1 MSSARSDSAEND
13 DHERELEEEL
23 EDSISE
29 CAPSDATE
37 EQMENDD
44 DDRSVEPSI
53 LDDLS
58 EPDFDEVRHGR
69 NYDQV
74 KDAYD
79 RQQRCIEMLVDD
91 IREKKR
97 EIRGKNRELKAKTLK
112 IQQLENRLAGISE
125 PPVPWSHLLRA
136 YFQGEVSYYSIPYR
150 QCCKQENM
158 SQKLYI
164 FHPDFSLQDEEI
176 SKERRAIE
184 ERLVLEERRARLLA
198 LERVHDESDIA
209 EPETPPMSYFPFQEL
224 PLEIQVK
231 IFRQLFVKGTLI
243 HCLSRLDPSNP
254 PVAFPDKDVEGE
266 SQLPTRF
273 HFGKSPCQIILA
285 CKPNDVLKPLLVC
298 KRWYFIGVHAFY
310 GANTFAFSSLGEWH
324 RFCNGIGPARVQRLV
339 NVELM
344 WHGSLMRRHE
354 TRISQRSLGL
364 KWFTKTRRL
373 RTLVVHIAECDN
385 SRTRRKY
392 EIQKRKKKN
401 RQQVDNDG
409 DRLIE
414 DQSDGYQSDGD
425 ESDGSQSDVDQDL
438 DKGFDP
444 FETMVRRT
452 LRHPNYRKFRS
463 MRTVQGIDYLY
474 QLRAMDWIRFKE
486 RNGLDHRQSIRD
498 WSFLKDLSTV
508 VTLPKQDDLALKS
521 HLENLTPLTCLED
534 FIPSG
539 EDMLIIKTFYDE
551 THILGPVGGSETTGS
566 ANGAFSDTASWGG
579 TSISDSD
586 DDDDDDNPQ
595 DRHVP
600 NLRNAP
606 NAPVPEIIDLD
617 SNPNS
622 DTEPDSDDD
631 DDDAGGFGVSDV
643 SQNATTITLVGASQ
657 QRNNRTQGD
666 ESEGGRMDI
675 DDDDGSSSGLFVRS
689 GSGSGSPPADPME
702 IDDPTEQ
709 VNHEVIDLTGDQFDD
724 EDDESSLFVRSE
736 PDTGSVKI
744 EPEDDD
750 PNDLY
755 PREETPPGSDDES
768 DIYPYPIPSGA
779 SNANSSP
786 RQSSEGEAHS
796 HDEGQAAKRR
806 RLG

>member
-13 DHERELEEEL
+13 DHERELREESD
-23 EDSISE
+23 DSANERAS
-29 CAPSDATE
+29 SDAAEDQTAE
-37 EQMENDD
+37 NSNNNGQMEDD
-44 DDRSVEPSI
+44 DDEDRSVNPSI
-53 LDDLS
+53 LDDIS
-58 EPDFDEVRHGR
+58 ESDFDEVRYGR
-69 NYDQV
+69 NYD
-74 KDAYD
+74 KLKESYD
-79 RQQRCIEMLVDD
+79 RQQRLIDMLKGD
-91 IREKKR
+91 ICKKKR
-97 EIRGKNRELKAKTLK
+97 EIEKKDRK
-112 IQQLENRLAGISE
+112 IQKLENLLAGISE
-125 PPVPWSHLLRA
+125 PRVPWSHLLRA
-136 YFQGEVSYYSIPYR
+136 YFEGEVCYSTVYR
-150 QCCKQENM
+150 ECCKQENM
-158 SQKLYI
+158 SQKLSI
-164 FHPDFSLQDEEI
+164 FHPDFSLQQEEI
-176 SKERRAIE
+176 SRERHAIE
-184 ERLVLEERRARLLA
+184 ERLVLKERRARLLA
-198 LERVHDESDIA
+198 LERAHDESDMA
-209 EPETPPMSYFPFQEL
+209 EPETPPISYFPFQEL

-254 PVAFPDKDVEGE
+254 PVGFPDKDVKGE

-273 HFGKSPCQIILA
+273 HFGSSPCQIILA
-285 CKPNDVLKPLLVC
+285 RKPNDVLKPLLVC

-310 GANTFAFSSLGEWH
+310 GANTFAFNSLGEWH

-344 WHGSLMRRHE
+344 WHGALMPRHE
-354 TRISQRSLGL
+354 TRVSQRTLGL

-373 RTLVVHIAECDN
+373 RTLVVHIAECEK

-392 EIQKRKKKN
+392 EIQKKN
-401 RQQVDNDG
+401 RQQVGNDG
-409 DRLIE
+409 GRLIE

-425 ESDGSQSDVDQDL
+425 ESDDNQSDGSQDL

-486 RNGLDHRQSIRD
+486 SNGLDHRQSIRD

-534 FIPSG
+534 FIPSE
-539 EDMLIIKTFYDE
+539 EDMLIVKTFYDE
-551 THILGPVGGSETTGS
+551 THILGPAGGSETTGS
-566 ANGAFSDTASWGG
+566 ANGAFSDTASWDG

-586 DDDDDDNPQ
+586 DNDDSP

-600 NLRNAP
+600 NLRNTP
-606 NAPVPEIIDLD
+606 NAPVPEIIGLD

-631 DDDAGGFGVSDV
+631 DDDVGGSGVPDV
-643 SQNATTITLVGASQ
+643 SQNATTISLVGASQ
-657 QRNNRTQGD
+657 QLNNQTQGD
-666 ESEGGRMDI
+666 ENGNEGDI
-675 DDDDGSSSGLFVRS
+675 IYNDDDDGSSSGLFVRS

-709 VNHEVIDLTGDQFDD
+709 ANYEVIDLARDQTDD
-724 EDDESSLFVRSE
+724 EDEESLFVRSE
-736 PDTGSVKI
+736 PDTNAMKS
-744 EPEDDD
+744 EPDDD
-750 PNDLY
+750 MLDDPY
-755 PREETPPGSDDES
+755 AREETPPDSDDES
-768 DIYPYPIPSGA
+768 DIYPYNVPSGA
-779 SNANSSP
+779 SSANSSS
-786 RQSSEGEAHS
+786 RQSSEGEAYS

-806 RLG
+806 RLE